1 VDPSVETGRRKRK
14 EVNYSQDLMSDR
26 EWLRT
31 IDEEFIEGDEEE
43 PEEPQPKRK
52 RRSHKEK
59 SSRRDR
65 EQPEQD

>member
-1 VDPSVETGRRKRK
+1 
-14 EVNYSQDLMSDR
+14 MSDR

-31 IDEEFIEGDEEE
+31 IDEEFDEGDEEE

-59 SSRRDR
+59 LGRRD
-65 EQPEQD
+65 QPDQV